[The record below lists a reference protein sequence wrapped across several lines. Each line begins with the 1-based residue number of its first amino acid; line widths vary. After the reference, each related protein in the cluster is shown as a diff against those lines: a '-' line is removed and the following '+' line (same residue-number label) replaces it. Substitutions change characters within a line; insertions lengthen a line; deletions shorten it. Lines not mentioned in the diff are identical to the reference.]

1 MNSINNKST
10 IKTLEIYLS
19 QYKDIFYK
27 KSFENFKI
35 TIIAL
40 LYVQEVRSINL

>member
-1 MNSINNKST
+1 MNSINNKSI

-27 KSFENFKI
+27 RSFKNFKI
-35 TIIAL
+35 TMYCITL
-40 LYVQEVRSINL
+40 CSRS

>member
-1 MNSINNKST
+1 MNSINNKSI

-27 KSFENFKI
+27 RSFENFKI
-35 TIIAL
+35 ITYIKCVGI
-40 LYVQEVRSINL
+40 

>member
-1 MNSINNKST
+1 MNSINNKSI

-19 QYKDIFYK
+19 QYKDIFFFFI
-27 KSFENFKI
+27 FENFKI

>member
-1 MNSINNKST
+1 MNSINNKSI

-27 KSFENFKI
+27 RSFENFKI
-35 TIIAL
+35 IIIAL
-40 LYVQEVRSINL
+40 LYVQ

>member
-1 MNSINNKST
+1 MNSINNKSI

-27 KSFENFKI
+27 RSFENFKI
-35 TIIAL
+35 TMYCITL
-40 LYVQEVRSINL
+40 CSRS